1 MIPSKREIKKNNN
14 NNVAKHAQNRF
25 CCATRP
31 RLDRHFPLG
40 HSPSHF
46 GHGAHSPLPRRTASV
61 VAHYATRM
69 LHAYTVPSLF
79 HFRCCTVREG
89 KTSAVPKEGREKCSR
104 GDVSRGKYPTLQ
116 DCSIGMDF
124 TAIFATSLV
133 CWAGFGD
140 NRELCRNGRTDR
152 DAVWGVGQTLRGP
165 RSHLLDGSAHW
176 CHLANTTKQSVC
188 GGDGVLRQITLA
200 TSLLWRSCSTCSTR
214 WHCSTSRCCSSM
226 LSRSPGNRSR
236 S

>member
-1 MIPSKREIKKNNN
+1 MHRT
-14 NNVAKHAQNRF
+14 AFAARRAQNWTDISPSDIPPPILDTAHIPLSPGGLRLLLHIMLPE
-25 CCATRP
+25 CCMHTLYQIYFIFVAAQSGRGKRP
-31 RLDRHFPLG
+31 RCP
-40 HSPSHF
+40 
-46 GHGAHSPLPRRTASV
+46 
-61 VAHYATRM
+61 
-69 LHAYTVPSLF
+69 
-79 HFRCCTVREG
+79 
-89 KTSAVPKEGREKCSR
+89 EGRCVE
-104 GDVSRGKYPTLQ
+104 GKYPTLQ

-176 CHLANTTKQSVC
+176 RHLANTTKQSVC
-188 GGDGVLRQITLA
+188 GGDAVLRQITLA

>member
-1 MIPSKREIKKNNN
+1 MIPSKREIKKEQQQQRRE
-14 NNVAKHAQNRF
+14 ACTEPLLLRDAPKTGPTF
-25 CCATRP
+25 SP
-31 RLDRHFPLG
+31 RTFPL
-40 HSPSHF
+40 PF
-46 GHGAHSPLPRRTASV
+46 WTRRTF
-61 VAHYATRM
+61 
-69 LHAYTVPSLF
+69 PSPQEDCVC
-79 HFRCCTVREG
+79 CCTLCYQHAACIHCTKFISFSLLHSQGGENVRGAQRGEREM
-89 KTSAVPKEGREKCSR
+89 SEGRCVE
-104 GDVSRGKYPTLQ
+104 GKYPTLQ

-176 CHLANTTKQSVC
+176 RHLVNTTKQSVC
-188 GGDGVLRQITLA
+188 GGDAVLRQITLA

>member
-40 HSPSHF
+40 HSPPILDM
-46 GHGAHSPLPRRTASV
+46 AHIPLSPGGLHLLLHIMLPECCMHTLYQV
-61 VAHYATRM
+61 YFIFVAAQ
-69 LHAYTVPSLF
+69 S
-79 HFRCCTVREG
+79 G
-89 KTSAVPKEGREKCSR
+89 
-104 GDVSRGKYPTLQ
+104 RGKRPRCPKRGERNVRGEMCRGEISDTPRLQ
-116 DCSIGMDF
+116 H
-124 TAIFATSLV
+124 
-133 CWAGFGD
+133 WHGFYS
-140 NRELCRNGRTDR
+140 N
-152 DAVWGVGQTLRGP
+152 

-176 CHLANTTKQSVC
+176 RHLANTTKQSVC
-188 GGDGVLRQITLA
+188 GGDAVLRQITLA